1 MWTRCAVLCGFL
13 AAGPILA
20 LAIAAQKAAPS
31 PLWEGY
37 ASFAIND
44 QGRVIDHQG
53 GDRTTSEGQSYGLFF
68 ALVAND
74 RVRFDQLLKWTS
86 DNLAGGDLGAKLPGW
101 LWGKSPAGEWQILDQ
116 NSASDADLWIA

>member
-1 MWTRCAVLCGFL
+1 MWTRWAVLCGWF
-13 AAGPILA
+13 AAGSVLA
-20 LAIAAQKAAPS
+20 LAIVPQAAVHW

-44 QGRVIDHQG
+44 QGRVIDRQG

-74 RVRFDQLLKWTS
+74 RVRFDRLQKWTT
-86 DNLAGGDLGAKLPGW
+86 DNLASGDLGTKLPGW
-101 LWGKSPAGEWQILDQ
+101 LWGK
-116 NSASDADLWIA
+116 